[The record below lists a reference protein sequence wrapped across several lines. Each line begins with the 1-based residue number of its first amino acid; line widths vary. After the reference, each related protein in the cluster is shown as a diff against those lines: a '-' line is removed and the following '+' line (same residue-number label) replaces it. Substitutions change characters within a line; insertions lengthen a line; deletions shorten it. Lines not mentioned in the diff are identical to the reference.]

1 MATTSDD
8 QVRADFLGAPVQ
20 STLSECPARGR
31 RSSAL
36 FNVSYDLQSSDA
48 SGCGV
53 AHFSHRPYLLRCYAE
68 AAAAAGAAVQCANL
82 VVSFAFAGA
91 TALFPSAASRV
102 QPAQPPPPPSP
113 RGALCL
119 CISVHAYMAETTETL
134 RAAVTLVR
142 PFVVRRV
149 SYRKSAGGRL

>member
-8 QVRADFLGAPVQ
+8 QVRAEFLGAPVQ

-36 FNVSYDLQSSDA
+36 FNVSYDLQSSEA

-68 AAAAAGAAVQCANL
+68 AAAGAAVQCANL
-82 VVSFAFAGA
+82 VASFAFAGA

-102 QPAQPPPPPSP
+102 QPSHHPPPFPQGGP
-113 RGALCL
+113 L
-119 CISVHAYMAETTETL
+119 
-134 RAAVTLVR
+134 
-142 PFVVRRV
+142 FVYKCACV
-149 SYRKSAGGRL
+149 YG